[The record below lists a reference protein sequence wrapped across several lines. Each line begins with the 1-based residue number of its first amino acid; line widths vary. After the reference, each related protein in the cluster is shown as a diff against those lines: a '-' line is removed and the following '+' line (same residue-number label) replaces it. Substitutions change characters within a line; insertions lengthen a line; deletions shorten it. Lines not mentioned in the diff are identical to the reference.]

1 MSLIVAYRIFSH
13 DGDLIPSAHRDS
25 RPCLHCFQIP
35 ELSEMSSVVT
45 ISAVKLLNK
54 SLSLDL
60 DQATGVM
67 GRRISLVD
75 ATGIT
80 IAEGIL
86 GWN

>member
-1 MSLIVAYRIFSH
+1 
-13 DGDLIPSAHRDS
+13 
-25 RPCLHCFQIP
+25 
-35 ELSEMSSVVT
+35 MSSVVT